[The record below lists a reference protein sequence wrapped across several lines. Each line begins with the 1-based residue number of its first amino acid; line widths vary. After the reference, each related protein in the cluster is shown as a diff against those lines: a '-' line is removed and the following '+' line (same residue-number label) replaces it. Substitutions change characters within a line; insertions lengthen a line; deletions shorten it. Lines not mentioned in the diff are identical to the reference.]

1 MWDKYTFDNQRNGF
15 FWNDTPACRKDKGL
29 DPDEAYIIWY
39 NGEHLGP
46 KIQKVEEPVALSDL
60 NYETTVRTVLG
71 TPMWGQRASSAI
83 FDANVT
89 ALIYMTPELL
99 KTQEW
104 IDDWRVN
111 MMVGAIDIIVE
122 QEQRFIPLIVPFEEP
137 EELILQPNLS

>member
-1 MWDKYTFDNQRNGF
+1 M
-15 FWNDTPACRKDKGL
+15 
-29 DPDEAYIIWY
+29 
-39 NGEHLGP
+39 
-46 KIQKVEEPVALSDL
+46 
-60 NYETTVRTVLG
+60 YETTMRTVLG